1 MNILETVR
9 QKIFILIVIVI
20 SVLTIGF
27 IFSIIYLKKGQ
38 EKEYKMPTF
47 ICTVCQNRIK
57 EHGSN
62 VDCGY
67 YNDTRP
73 MIEDTTKLYDK
84 SFLCSRFVHVRYK
97 NIDTCKS
104 KRKYS
109 CRYDALCAAKTI
121 FVNNSKVLRPYKCKI
136 CKSWHLTHECQDGY
150 NPKQEYDKA
159 RKAHR
164 LYD

>member
-1 MNILETVR
+1 
-9 QKIFILIVIVI
+9 
-20 SVLTIGF
+20 
-27 IFSIIYLKKGQ
+27 
-38 EKEYKMPTF
+38 MPTF

-57 EHGSN
+57 EHGSK

-104 KRKYS
+104 KKKYC

-121 FVNNSKVLRPYKCKI
+121 FINSSKVLRPYKCKV
-136 CKSWHLTHECQDGY
+136 CKSWHLTHECQDEY